1 MNLYKIMLVDDEE
14 EARKSIVSK
23 IDWEKA
29 GYDFVGD
36 AENGQD
42 AMEKIEALEPN
53 VIITDIHMPYM
64 SGLELAKWV
73 QQKYPSIKVIILSGY
88 SQFEY
93 AQEAMR
99 YGVKEYILKPIDVEA
114 LNDVLT
120 RVRDSLNEEIE
131 ARKNIAMLMENY
143 NASLPTLREQFL
155 NKLIRNSNHY
165 HLDREEI
172 ETKIKRFELDLL
184 GARKWTC
191 AVVDIEIDKIDVL
204 GELTGDRELIPIS
217 VRKLLEEKITVYCR
231 NAIFSSALDS
241 RIVIIFAIDETNTQT
256 GLMDVLR
263 DVCRE
268 SLRTLGVPI
277 TMGFGDSKTDIL
289 NIEES
294 YNAAVDAI
302 GYKRVIG
309 IGGVI
314 YIQDVEPV
322 NVGILK
328 CDEKEENDI
337 ISVIK
342 FGPEERIKEVVE
354 NIYQKMTSTRVH
366 VRQSKAYMF
375 SIVACVVNLMQQY
388 EINTDAMSDYSY
400 IISRLNNVKDFK
412 EWLIEICK
420 DLNSRIQLKRET
432 TTKQII
438 KEAKEYI
445 NHNYQNPA
453 LSVEII
459 CKHLHMS
466 PAYFSTLFKK
476 EMSQTYVAYLTDL
489 RLNKAVELLNT
500 TDYKTY
506 VIAEMV
512 GYQEQNYFSYVFK
525 KKFGIPPTKYRVAT
539 FKQVHPRKI

>member
-1 MNLYKIMLVDDEE
+1 M
-14 EARKSIVSK
+14 
-23 IDWEKA
+23 
-29 GYDFVGD
+29 
-36 AENGQD
+36 
-42 AMEKIEALEPN
+42 
-53 VIITDIHMPYM
+53 
-64 SGLELAKWV
+64 
-73 QQKYPSIKVIILSGY
+73 
-88 SQFEY
+88 
-93 AQEAMR
+93 
-99 YGVKEYILKPIDVEA
+99 
-114 LNDVLT
+114 
-120 RVRDSLNEEIE
+120 
-131 ARKNIAMLMENY
+131 
-143 NASLPTLREQFL
+143 
-155 NKLIRNSNHY
+155 
-165 HLDREEI
+165 
-172 ETKIKRFELDLL
+172 
-184 GARKWTC
+184 
-191 AVVDIEIDKIDVL
+191 
-204 GELTGDRELIPIS
+204 
-217 VRKLLEEKITVYCR
+217 RKLLEEKITVYCR

-328 CDEKEENDI
+328 FDEKEENDI

>member
-1 MNLYKIMLVDDEE
+1 
-14 EARKSIVSK
+14 
-23 IDWEKA
+23 
-29 GYDFVGD
+29 
-36 AENGQD
+36 
-42 AMEKIEALEPN
+42 
-53 VIITDIHMPYM
+53 
-64 SGLELAKWV
+64 
-73 QQKYPSIKVIILSGY
+73 
-88 SQFEY
+88 
-93 AQEAMR
+93 
-99 YGVKEYILKPIDVEA
+99 
-114 LNDVLT
+114 
-120 RVRDSLNEEIE
+120 
-131 ARKNIAMLMENY
+131 
-143 NASLPTLREQFL
+143 
-155 NKLIRNSNHY
+155 
-165 HLDREEI
+165 
-172 ETKIKRFELDLL
+172 
-184 GARKWTC
+184 
-191 AVVDIEIDKIDVL
+191 
-204 GELTGDRELIPIS
+204 
-217 VRKLLEEKITVYCR
+217 
-231 NAIFSSALDS
+231 
-241 RIVIIFAIDETNTQT
+241 
-256 GLMDVLR
+256 
-263 DVCRE
+263 
-268 SLRTLGVPI
+268 
-277 TMGFGDSKTDIL
+277 
-289 NIEES
+289 
-294 YNAAVDAI
+294 
-302 GYKRVIG
+302 
-309 IGGVI
+309 
-314 YIQDVEPV
+314 
-322 NVGILK
+322 
-328 CDEKEENDI
+328 
-337 ISVIK
+337 
-342 FGPEERIKEVVE
+342 
-354 NIYQKMTSTRVH
+354 
-366 VRQSKAYMF
+366 MF